1 MLVIYRVMLWKN
13 TTQMYV
19 VNAKYDKKYF
29 DQFNWSYLPILG
41 LYLDLNKFYFVKM
54 RFYTNLQF
62 LEKLVVLCIKFHKM
76 KLWFLIFKIIK
87 NIVLF
92 WIQDATLNDLVN
104 TLGAQHSMQ
113 HSYIIIMSQWTVS
126 NLGRGLEVLCKG
138 KSCLKNIHYYGLFW
152 N

>member
-1 MLVIYRVMLWKN
+1 MLLMLVIYRVMLWKN

-76 KLWFLIFKIIK
+76 KLWF
-87 NIVLF
+87 
-92 WIQDATLNDLVN
+92 
-104 TLGAQHSMQ
+104 
-113 HSYIIIMSQWTVS
+113 
-126 NLGRGLEVLCKG
+126 
-138 KSCLKNIHYYGLFW
+138 
-152 N
+152 